1 MSESPAAIAPAPDG
15 VSFVVPVYNKAAWLP
30 RVLRQI
36 EAQHGDFARE
46 FIFVDDGS
54 TDDSLA
60 ILEATTAHW
69 RNVTIRRQ
77 TNHGSAHA
85 TNQGI
90 ALARLPYIKFVDA
103 DDLLADRATET
114 LLAALGGSDAVLAYG
129 GVERYDDETG
139 IDLQACRP
147 GAAVHRIDAP
157 LRPALRNALFNPTQF
172 LVRTEV
178 AQAVGGCDERIVHSQ
193 EYSLTLRLAR
203 AGPFLRV
210 DAPVAFLPRD
220 VPGRLGSHVGRQ
232 LQRVTRA
239 CALFVA
245 DHPDLPWSVKQFA
258 CRRAA
263 GRAWRYARR
272 HGDAGLDSP
281 WFRAYLRSRLPMLS
295 GHARFIDACASVF
308 DAEAGQAVAG

>member
-1 MSESPAAIAPAPDG
+1 MSQPAAGIPPAPDG

-30 RVLRQI
+30 QVLHQI
-36 EAQHGDFARE
+36 EVQQGGFARE
-46 FIFVDDGS
+46 FIFIDDGS
-54 TDDSLA
+54 TNDSLA
-60 ILEATTAHW
+60 VLETETAHW
-69 RNVTIRRQ
+69 RNVTIRQQ

-90 ALARLPYIKFVDA
+90 RLARLPFIKFVDA

-114 LLAALGGSDAVLAYG
+114 LLAALRGSDAVLAYG
-129 GVERYDDETG
+129 GVERYDDVAA
-139 IDLQACRP
+139 IDLTACRP
-147 GAAVHRIDAP
+147 DARQHRIAAP
-157 LRPALRNALFNPTQF
+157 LRPALRNSLFNPTQF

-193 EYSLTLRLAR
+193 EYSLTLRLAQR
-203 AGPFLRV
+203 GPFIRV
-210 DAPVAFLPRD
+210 DAPLAFLPRD
-220 VPGRLGSHVGRQ
+220 VPGRLGSHMGRQ

-245 DHPDLPWSVKQFA
+245 DHPELPWTIKRFA

-272 HGDAGLDSP
+272 HGGAGMNSP
-281 WFRAYLRSRLPMLS
+281 WFQAYLRSRLPIFS
-295 GHARFIDACASVF
+295 DHAGFIAACANVF
-308 DAEAGQAVAG
+308 DIPAPTGEA